1 MIPTGCNHGTRGN
14 VSGNVAR
21 SRIIVTVGKQYLL
34 LTYWS
39 VCACVHLGTRT
50 RGRMH
55 VALLIQHATPIRH
68 IVTSFVAT
76 VSTFF
81 GTYVINGAI
90 LGQKLLNIK
99 FFHFL
104 HFCLIHLPC

>member
-1 MIPTGCNHGTRGN
+1 MIPTGCKHGTRGN

-39 VCACVHLGTRT
+39 VRACVHLGSRT

-68 IVTSFVAT
+68 IVTSFVAI

-81 GTYVINGAI
+81 GISHKRCNFRTKVI
-90 LGQKLLNIK
+90 KHK
-99 FFHFL
+99 MCFHFL
-104 HFCLIHLPC
+104 HFCVIHLPC